1 MIKVIKRNGEEVDF
15 NKNKIIIAITKAKND
30 TPNASISEKEIEEIA
45 SKIEE
50 NCENINRSVGIEE
63 IQDMVENYLM
73 EENEFDL
80 VRNYIRY
87 RYQRYLARKENTTDK
102 KILSLVD
109 CLNEEVNQ
117 ENANKDPM
125 INSTQ
130 RDYIAGE
137 VSRDIT
143 RRYILTPE
151 LEEADRNGLIHIHDQ
166 DYMIQHMHNCCV
178 FNLEDMLQNGTVISK
193 TKIDKPKSFAVA
205 CNVTTQIMAQVASSQ
220 YGGQS
225 ITLTHIAPFVDIS
238 RKKIYAKTKEDFDNC
253 HIEYSDE
260 QLNSIVE
267 RRLRDEIR
275 CGVQTIQYQIL
286 TLMTTNGQAPF
297 VSIFMYLNEAK
308 NEQEKHDL
316 ALIIEEMLI
325 QRIKGIKNKAGI
337 YVTPVFP
344 KLLYVLED
352 DNIHEN
358 DKYWYL
364 TELAAKCTAK
374 RMVPDYISE
383 KKMKEY
389 KDGNCFPCMGCR
401 SFLSVYKDENNEPK
415 FYGRFNQGVCTI
427 NLVDVALSSRKNFDQ
442 FWEIFDQRL
451 ELVYKALMIRHNKLK
466 GTKASYSPI
475 HWMYGA
481 LARLDANDVIDPL
494 LFNGYSTI
502 SVGYAGLYECTKYMT
517 GKSHTQP
524 GGTEF
529 AIKVMEY
536 LNKKCEEWKE
546 KTNIGFSV
554 YGTPLENSTYK
565 FAKSLQKR
573 FGIIKGI
580 TDHNYV
586 TNSYHISVKEKV
598 DAFYKLKFES
608 QFQKLSSGGC
618 ISYVEVPDM
627 KKNIP
632 AILEVIKFIYENTMY
647 AELNSKTDCCMEC
660 GFDGEIKMVEDEN
673 GKLIWECPNC
683 GNRDLNKLTV
693 IRRICGYLGANT
705 ANQGRMADIHDRVM
719 HL

>member
-1 MIKVIKRNGEEVDF
+1 MIKVVKRNGEEVDF
-15 NKNKIIIAITKAKND
+15 DKNKIMIAISKAKKD
-30 TPNASISEKEIEEIA
+30 TPNSSISSLGIEDIS

-50 NCENINRSVGIEE
+50 KCEKIKRSVGIEE
-63 IQDMVENYLM
+63 IQDMVENLLM
-73 EENEFDL
+73 EEGEFDL

-87 RYQRYLARKENTTDK
+87 RYQRYLSRKENTIDK

-137 VSRDIT
+137 VSKDLT
-143 RRYILTPE
+143 KRYILTPE

-238 RKKIYAKTKEDFDNC
+238 RKKIFNKTKEELDNC
-253 HIEYSDE
+253 GINYSDE
-260 QLNSIVE
+260 QIKSIVE
-267 RRLRDEIR
+267 RRLKDEIR

-308 NEQEKHDL
+308 NEQEKQDL
-316 ALIIEEMLI
+316 AMIIEEMLI
-325 QRIKGIKNKAGI
+325 QRIKGIKNKAGV

-344 KLLYVLED
+344 KLLYVLEE
-352 DNIHEN
+352 DNIHEG

-401 SFLSVYKDENNEPK
+401 SFLSVYKDDSGKPK

-427 NLVDVALSSRKNFDQ
+427 NIVDVALSSKKDLNK
-442 FWEIFDQRL
+442 FWEILDQRL

-481 LARLDANDVIDPL
+481 LARLNADDVIDPL

-517 GKSHTQP
+517 GKSHTEN

-529 AIKVMEY
+529 ALKVMKH
-536 LNKKCEEWKE
+536 LNEKCEEWKN
-546 KTNIGFSV
+546 KTNIGFSI

-573 FGIIKGI
+573 FGIIEGI

-586 TNSYHISVKEKV
+586 TNSYHIFVKEKV
-598 DAFYKLKFES
+598 DAFFKLKFES

-647 AELNSKTDCCMEC
+647 AELNSKSDYCMNC
-660 GFDGEIKMVEDEN
+660 GYDGEIKMEEDKN
-673 GKLIWECPNC
+673 GKLIWKCPNC
-683 GNRDLNKLTV
+683 GNEDLNKLTV
-693 IRRICGYLGANT
+693 VRRICGYLGSNT